1 VDVDENEDV
10 AEDEDE
16 DGNGGM
22 GECGNGDGG
31 HIIIMLAGLKIHFAG
46 NKIAANTRPK
56 TQNLFIKLSSRV
68 DEYAAPSAR
77 SRTLFIYLFFFCV

>member
-1 VDVDENEDV
+1 MDVDENEDV

-46 NKIAANTRPK
+46 NKIAANTEDRK
-56 TQNLFIKLSSRV
+56 H
-68 DEYAAPSAR
+68 
-77 SRTLFIYLFFFCV
+77 RTYL